1 MTAALTALVW
11 WAIAPGRPIIVPV
24 VYVLAVW
31 TMVPLAFVDLDVQR
45 LPDAIQLPAYPVLAV
60 LLAVCSYATGDW
72 SPFARALL
80 AGVALFLL
88 FLVLAIMPG
97 SGMGFGDV
105 KLAGLL
111 GMLLGWLSWT
121 QVMWA
126 TLATFLIGGVV
137 AVLVLALGRKG
148 RRDDFAYGPSMLL
161 GTIGALAAPAALRLL
176 IT

>member
-1 MTAALTALVW
+1 M
-11 WAIAPGRPIIVPV
+11 
-24 VYVLAVW
+24 
-31 TMVPLAFVDLDVQR
+31 
-45 LPDAIQLPAYPVLAV
+45 PAYPALAA
-60 LLAVCSYATGDW
+60 LLAICSYATGEW
-72 SPFARALL
+72 PPFARALL
-80 AGVALFLL
+80 AGLALFLL
-88 FLVLAIMPG
+88 FFVMAILPG

-121 QVMWA
+121 QVLWA

-161 GTIGALAAPAALRLL
+161 GTVTALAAPAVLRLVL
-176 IT
+176 A

>member
-1 MTAALTALVW
+1 
-11 WAIAPGRPIIVPV
+11 
-24 VYVLAVW
+24 
-31 TMVPLAFVDLDVQR
+31 
-45 LPDAIQLPAYPVLAV
+45 
-60 LLAVCSYATGDW
+60 
-72 SPFARALL
+72 
-80 AGVALFLL
+80 
-88 FLVLAIMPG
+88 MPG

-121 QVMWA
+121 PVMWA

-161 GTIGALAAPAALRLL
+161 GAVGALAAPAVLRLL
-176 IT
+176 LT